1 MFRSFEEKVY
11 LVLERPAKKKE
22 DLEQIKNAEKKY
34 QALIDK
40 RNELNTLA
48 KFSRDERDTLNQKR
62 KEIRDAMDV
71 CKAQRDAL
79 VKQMKEHK
87 EKRTRYQQQAKDL
100 IAAKRKKKGNVIK
113 NLPLQAEELKID
125 IQLMEYEQETTPMDT
140 RAENKLIEK
149 IKLKRREYASLKVQL
164 EKQHLIETDLSD
176 VDKAI
181 TDLFK
186 KADEEHR
193 QVVHFYEE
201 SQKKHEEFLKIVNEI
216 ATLITESNKK
226 HKQYMKLKEEAQNH
240 HDKAVEMRSKII
252 GAKKERMQVF
262 QEAREILRNQN
273 ILAKKALNDQD
284 KLEKA
289 AEDSVTALKNGKKV
303 SLT

>member
-1 MFRSFEEKVY
+1 MY
-11 LVLERPAKKKE
+11 LVLESQANKKE
-22 DLEQIKNAEKKY
+22 DLEQIRNAEKKY
-34 QALIDK
+34 QALIDR

-48 KFSRDERDTLNQKR
+48 KLSRDERDMLNQKR
-62 KEIRDAMDV
+62 KELRDQLDA
-71 CKAQRDAL
+71 CKTERDDL
-79 VKQMKEHK
+79 VKHMKEHK
-87 EKRTRYQQQAKDL
+87 AKRAAYQQQAKEL
-100 IAAKRKKKGNVIK
+100 ISAKRKKKGDVVK
-113 NLPLQAEELKID
+113 NLPLQAEELKAD

-149 IKLKRREYASLKVQL
+149 IKIKRREYEGLKVKM

-186 KADEEHR
+186 KADEEHQ
-193 QVVHFYEE
+193 QVVHFYEA
-201 SQKKHEEFLKIVNEI
+201 SQKKHEEFLKLVNEI

-226 HKQYMKLKEEAQNH
+226 HKKYLELREEAQDN
-240 HDKAVEMRSKII
+240 HDKAIEMRSKIM
-252 GAKKERMQVF
+252 GAKKERIMRF

-273 ILAKKALNDQD
+273 ILAKKALNDEN
-284 KLEKA
+284 KLDQV
-289 AEDSVTALKNGKKV
+289 AENSVNALKNGKKI